1 VATKRSAQVLAEM
14 RLGKARQ
21 SLEAARALLIE
32 KLWDDAV
39 NRAAAAALQ
48 AARAL
53 AAWRGEVTG
62 TRYKM
67 PAWDP
72 DYRPGMQRPAY
83 EKRIGA
89 DPVLQVIEAF
99 QQVAPAVNLPADAP
113 DYLRALVEDGADA
126 DRADSQ
132 AFDEEEG
139 LKSVDAAEKLV
150 AQAAKIIAGKEAA
163 APPPGGN
170 GAGG

>member
-1 VATKRSAQVLAEM
+1 M

-21 SLEAARALLIE
+21 SLEAARSLLGE

-72 DYRPGMQRPAY
+72 DYRPGMQRPTY

-99 QQVAPAVNLPADAP
+99 QQVAPAVNLPPDAP

-126 DRADSQ
+126 DRADAQ
-132 AFDEEEG
+132 AFDEEEAVR
-139 LKSVDAAEKLV
+139 SVDNAEKLV
-150 AQAAKIIAGKEAA
+150 AQAAKVISFADAEAA
-163 APPPGGN
+163 PGGN
-170 GAGG
+170 GATA